1 MHSGSASA
9 GRSYI
14 PSVWMR
20 KALTGGLVYPVW
32 AEVLRHGSAWRAR
45 TRSASPAMAKP
56 RPKPEPPQSAT
67 AEVFLPWTSELT
79 PPGPN
84 RVIEQGVA

>member
-1 MHSGSASA
+1 M
-9 GRSYI
+9 
-14 PSVWMR
+14 
-20 KALTGGLVYPVW
+20 YPVW
-32 AEVLRHGSAWRAR
+32 AEVPRGGSAWRAR

-67 AEVFLPWTSELT
+67 AEVFLPWTSEFT